1 MEKLMFYREW
11 CRMYTLTNLEW
22 EMEMAIEKHYT
33 SSQITEW
40 IDIYMNIL
48 KNIEDTY
55 ARGDVKCLKH
65 FFCDILSEAKELD
78 EPCKRIVNARLRAAC
93 GEDLTKYDKK
103 LANNVQRIVKRG
115 KIRNDSEYE
124 KVRTYIGCIVCEPEP
139 SPEHEELLQD
149 LYRMTGDFELAV
161 GDNPSLIGEEWK

>member
-1 MEKLMFYREW
+1 MFYREW
-11 CRMYTLTNLEW
+11 CRIYTLTNLEW

-78 EPCKRIVNARLRAAC
+78 EPCKRIVNARLRAVC

-103 LANNVQRIVKRG
+103 LANSVQRIVKRG
-115 KIRNDSEYE
+115 KIRNGDEYE
-124 KVRTYIGCIVCEPEP
+124 KVRTYIGCIECEPEP

-149 LYRMTGDFELAV
+149 LYRLVDEFEMAV
-161 GDNPSLIGEEWK
+161 GDDPSLIGEEWK

>member
-1 MEKLMFYREW
+1 
-11 CRMYTLTNLEW
+11 
-22 EMEMAIEKHYT
+22 MEMAIEKHYT

-40 IDIYMNIL
+40 IEIYMNIL

-78 EPCKRIVNARLRAAC
+78 EPCKRIVNARLRAVC

-103 LANNVQRIVKRG
+103 LANSVQRIVKRG
-115 KIRNDSEYE
+115 KIRNGDEYE
-124 KVRTYIGCIVCEPEP
+124 KVRTYIDSIEGE
-139 SPEHEELLQD
+139 PEHETLLQD
-149 LYRMTGDFELAV
+149 LYRMTGDFESAV
-161 GDNPSLIGEEWK
+161 GDDPSLIGEEWR

>member
-1 MEKLMFYREW
+1 MDKFLFYREW
-11 CRMYTLTNLEW
+11 SRILLEFEIEVMKSRNSDLEKGVIKEKYRLLKVLDKAYEQKNMTTLKRFFKYLTADTLEKY
-22 EMEMAIEKHYT
+22 I
-33 SSQITEW
+33 
-40 IDIYMNIL
+40 
-48 KNIEDTY
+48 
-55 ARGDVKCLKH
+55 G
-65 FFCDILSEAKELD
+65 SERQ
-78 EPCKRIVNARLRAAC
+78 PINARLRAVC
-93 GEDLTKYDKK
+93 GEDLTKYDKR
-103 LANNVQRIVKRG
+103 LANSVQRIVKRG

>member
-11 CRMYTLTNLEW
+11 CRIFTLTNLEW

-78 EPCKRIVNARLRAAC
+78 EPCKRIVNARLRAVC
-93 GEDLTKYDKK
+93 GEDLTKYDKR
-103 LANNVQRIVKRG
+103 LANSVQRIVKRG
-115 KIRNDSEYE
+115 KIRNGNEYE
-124 KVRTYIGCIVCEPEP
+124 KVRTYIDSIEGE
-139 SPEHEELLQD
+139 PEHEALLQD
-149 LYRMTGDFELAV
+149 LYRMTGDFESAV
-161 GDNPSLIGEEWK
+161 GDDPSLIGEEWK

>member
-40 IDIYMNIL
+40 IEIYMNIL

-78 EPCKRIVNARLRAAC
+78 EPCKRIVNARLRAVC
-93 GEDLTKYDKK
+93 GEDLTKYDKR
-103 LANNVQRIVKRG
+103 LVNSVQRIVKRG
-115 KIRNDSEYE
+115 KIRNGNEYE
-124 KVRTYIGCIVCEPEP
+124 KVRTYIDSIEGE
-139 SPEHEELLQD
+139 PEHEALLQD
-149 LYRMTGDFELAV
+149 LYRMTGDFESAV
-161 GDNPSLIGEEWK
+161 GDDPSLIGEEWK

>member
-1 MEKLMFYREW
+1 M
-11 CRMYTLTNLEW
+11 
-22 EMEMAIEKHYT
+22 
-33 SSQITEW
+33 
-40 IDIYMNIL
+40 
-48 KNIEDTY
+48 
-55 ARGDVKCLKH
+55 KCLKH

-124 KVRTYIGCIVCEPEP
+124 KVRTYIDSIEGC
-139 SPEHEELLQD
+139 SEHDVLLQE
-149 LYRMTGDFELAV
+149 LYQLADEFEMAV
-161 GDNPSLIGEEWK
+161 GDDPSLIGEEWK